1 MIVVPNRICK
11 KISSNNQKKSI
22 VLNTMKKS
30 TKHYEKMYYKVFH
43 STEHYE
49 EKSICK
55 IRKKNETR
63 IFKNNMHLYA
73 YKFENLGYHG

>member
-1 MIVVPNRICK
+1 
-11 KISSNNQKKSI
+11 
-22 VLNTMKKS
+22 
-30 TKHYEKMYYKVFH
+30 MYYEVFH

-73 YKFENLGYHG
+73 YKFENLDTMDNFQGGYKIPNL